1 VERDIIQDI
10 GDENVRLFLM
20 VPSERKLATPETL
33 GLIERLAQQDTDYKK
48 WLSLSLGLG
57 LYHARRYDAK
67 DEEKERVLADEVYGW
82 LSPYCTGEIS
92 SRLEA
97 QAAFWCGM
105 HAWRLSKATDDKDK
119 AAEYAAQQVELW
131 RRVAES
137 PYAFDEGAKAKQAL
151 AQIEAAAKGEPNG
164 ADAP

>member
-1 VERDIIQDI
+1 
-10 GDENVRLFLM
+10 M

-33 GLIERLAQQDTDYKK
+33 GLIERLAQEDTDYKK